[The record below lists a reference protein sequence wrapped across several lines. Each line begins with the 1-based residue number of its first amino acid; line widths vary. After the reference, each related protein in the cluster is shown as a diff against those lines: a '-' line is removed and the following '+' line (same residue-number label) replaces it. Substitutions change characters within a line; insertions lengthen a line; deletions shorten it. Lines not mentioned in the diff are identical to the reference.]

1 MMLHLLPPCPS
12 PAPLTLYLA
21 RLLLRPDITPRP
33 LRESNIG
40 LLRNWAALSSLS
52 SLSRV
57 EHNWDR
63 EVLLRNQKRSVILT
77 NKFYIRPAGLHEAW
91 AAGCTEQ
98 VAVPLV
104 LVLAVICCCLRMRQ
118 SEACPRTVHAA
129 LPAQAEAIEASLSG
143 QHQRD
148 LRGQ

>member
-1 MMLHLLPPCPS
+1 MMLHLLAPCPS

-63 EVLLRNQKRSVILT
+63 EVLLTNQKRSVILT
-77 NKFYIRPAGLHEAW
+77 KQTLCQTCWTARGWGCWLH
-91 AAGCTEQ
+91 
-98 VAVPLV
+98 
-104 LVLAVICCCLRMRQ
+104 
-118 SEACPRTVHAA
+118 
-129 LPAQAEAIEASLSG
+129 
-143 QHQRD
+143 
-148 LRGQ
+148 

>member
-104 LVLAVICCCLRMRQ
+104 LVLAVIKSQ
-118 SEACPRTVHAA
+118 AGPGTVHAA